1 MNKDTVR
8 KLDELL
14 GKMPKR
20 DYDLDAW
27 LSEDETAEFDRLRQM
42 NTVLYPQETNTVLH
56 GSERKVWRWV
66 AAAACLL
73 IIIGIGVTMKPTGQ
87 EPESKLIIAKNDT
100 QPLPSLAQPLLSL
113 AQQLPSLAQQL
124 PSLEGR
130 GVAAP
135 AKATI
140 EPTRGVATPTKA
152 TIEPRRGEA
161 APTNAMVAPRKA
173 IAQVSQ
179 QDITA
184 DTLGSAI
191 WQREEN
197 VVLALQ
203 LLSDC
208 EQTIRHEEQE
218 LRNNIIRATFNA
230 TPQPA
235 KARLLLNDNG
245 DYMVVEDN
253 GPVIIAL

>member
-100 QPLPSLAQPLLSL
+100 QPLPPLAQP
-113 AQQLPSLAQQL
+113 L